1 MKPLATNLSR
11 ETRFAKS
18 LYEDLPK
25 AALCALTDLIQQH
38 KISVGGGDVRYNNGG
53 WYVTHS
59 LRRLSGLRCGQVE
72 HASFG
77 WVLEWRVF
85 VLLWDG

>member
-1 MKPLATNLSR
+1 MKPLATNLAR

-25 AALCALTDLIQQH
+25 AALYALTDLIQQH
-38 KISVGGGDVRYNNGG
+38 KISEVGGHVRYINGG

-59 LRRLSGLRCGQVE
+59 GLLGIAQRQPCCGI
-72 HASFG
+72 
-77 WVLEWRVF
+77 RVQLVAEF
-85 VLLWDG
+85 CTNL